1 MSVLISMRFLTF
13 CWRSIEEDDVLSQ
26 AHACEA
32 TIVYTGGCPPRAGR
46 SRRVPLSGRKVETVA
61 IRCPVQRTRI
71 SLRGREHIPRHLHR
85 RGIQG
90 LPGDSIDFFGG
101 EVEGHGPQQCVVSS
115 QGSRGLG

>member
-1 MSVLISMRFLTF
+1 MCSARPMP
-13 CWRSIEEDDVLSQ
+13 
-26 AHACEA
+26 A
-32 TIVYTGGCPPRAGR
+32 
-46 SRRVPLSGRKVETVA
+46 RRPLSTQEDARPGLEGAAGCLCLAVRWKLWPSDA
-61 IRCPVQRTRI
+61 LC
-71 SLRGREHIPRHLHR
+71 RGRVSKQRKKRDGEHIPRHLHR